1 MVFELMELTVCHM
14 YPDLLNLYGDIG
26 NIITLKKRCEWRGI
40 KVNIVNFTV
49 ERDVNIEGV
58 DIFFMGGGS
67 DKGQAIVYS
76 DLTHLQN
83 ILSNAIEEYSVF
95 LAICGGYQLLGES
108 YIDAM
113 GNRIPGLGVLDYKTE
128 SEEGRLIG
136 NVIIKNHLK
145 LKPDTVVGFENHGGR
160 TYHDYDTLGTI
171 LIGNGNNGKDSYE
184 GMVYKNCI
192 GTYLHGPVL
201 PKNPHLTD
209 HIILSALKQKYD
221 IKKLEQINDK
231 LEYKAHNKVLDLY
244 GI

>member
-1 MVFELMELTVCHM
+1 MMELTIYHM

-26 NIITLKKRCEWRGI
+26 NIINLKKRCEWRGI
-40 KVNIVNFTV
+40 KANIVNFTV
-49 ERDVNIEGV
+49 ETDINIDEV

-67 DKGQAIVYS
+67 DRGQSIVYS
-76 DLTHLQN
+76 DLTKYRNVLTD
-83 ILSNAIEEYSVF
+83 AIENNSVF

-113 GNRIPGLGVLDYKTE
+113 GSRIPGLGVLDYTTE

-145 LKPDTVVGFENHGGR
+145 LNPETLVGFENHGGR

-171 LIGNGNNGKDSYE
+171 LTGNGNNGKDNLE
-184 GMVYKNCI
+184 GMIYKNCI

-209 HIILSALKQKYD
+209 HIILSALKQKYG
-221 IKKLEQINDK
+221 IKELDKLDDE
-231 LEYKAHNKVLDLY
+231 LEYKAHNRVLELY

>member
-1 MVFELMELTVCHM
+1 MMELTIYHM

-26 NIITLKKRCEWRGI
+26 NIINLKKRCEWRGI
-40 KVNIVNFTV
+40 KANIVNFTV
-49 ERDVNIEGV
+49 ETDINIDEV

-67 DKGQAIVYS
+67 DRGQSIVYS
-76 DLTHLQN
+76 DLTKYRNVLT
-83 ILSNAIEEYSVF
+83 NAIENNSVF

-113 GNRIPGLGVLDYKTE
+113 GNRIPGLGVLDYTTE

-145 LKPDTVVGFENHGGR
+145 LNPETLVGFENHGGR

-171 LIGNGNNGKDSYE
+171 LTGNGNNGKDNLE
-184 GMVYKNCI
+184 GMIYKNCI

-209 HIILSALKQKYD
+209 HMILSALKQKYG
-221 IKKLEQINDK
+221 IKKLDKLDDK
-231 LEYKAHNKVLDLY
+231 LEYKAHNRVLELY

>member
-1 MVFELMELTVCHM
+1 MMELTIYHM

-26 NIITLKKRCEWRGI
+26 NIINLKKRCEWRGI
-40 KVNIVNFTV
+40 KANIVNFTV
-49 ERDVNIEGV
+49 ETDINIDEV

-67 DKGQAIVYS
+67 DRGQSIVYS
-76 DLTHLQN
+76 DLTKYRNVLTD
-83 ILSNAIEEYSVF
+83 AIENNTVF

-113 GNRIPGLGVLDYKTE
+113 GSRIPGLGVLDYTTE

-145 LKPDTVVGFENHGGR
+145 LNPETLVGFENHGGR

-171 LIGNGNNGKDSYE
+171 LTGNGNNGKDNLE
-184 GMVYKNCI
+184 GMIYKNCI

-221 IKKLEQINDK
+221 IKELDKLDDE
-231 LEYKAHNKVLDLY
+231 LEYKAHNRVLELY

>member
-1 MVFELMELTVCHM
+1 MMELTIYHM

-26 NIITLKKRCEWRGI
+26 NIINLKKRCEWRGI
-40 KVNIVNFTV
+40 KANIVNFTV
-49 ERDVNIEGV
+49 ENDMELAEA

-67 DKGQAIVYS
+67 DRGQSIVYS
-76 DLTHLQN
+76 DLTRYRNVLTD
-83 ILSNAIEEYSVF
+83 AIEDNSVF

-113 GNRIPGLGVLDYKTE
+113 GNRIPGLGVLDYTTE

-145 LKPDTVVGFENHGGR
+145 LNPETFVGFENHGGR

-171 LIGNGNNGKDSYE
+171 LTGNGNNGKDNLE
-184 GMVYKNCI
+184 GMIYKNCI

-209 HIILSALKQKYD
+209 HIILSALKRKYD
-221 IKKLEQINDK
+221 IKNLEQIDDN
-231 LEYKAHNKVLDLY
+231 LEYNAHNRVLELY
-244 GI
+244 GN

>member
-1 MVFELMELTVCHM
+1 MELTIYHM

-26 NIITLKKRCEWRGI
+26 NIINLKKRCEWRGI
-40 KVNIVNFTV
+40 KANIVNFTV
-49 ERDVNIEGV
+49 ENDMELAEA

-67 DKGQAIVYS
+67 DRGQSIVYS
-76 DLTHLQN
+76 DLTRYRNVLTD
-83 ILSNAIEEYSVF
+83 AIEDNSVF

-113 GNRIPGLGVLDYKTE
+113 GNRIPGLGVLDYTTE

-145 LKPDTVVGFENHGGR
+145 LNPETFVGFENHGGR

-171 LIGNGNNGKDSYE
+171 LTGNGINGKDNLE
-184 GMVYKNCI
+184 GMIYKNCI

-209 HIILSALKQKYD
+209 HIILSALKRKYD
-221 IKKLEQINDK
+221 IKNLEQIDDN
-231 LEYKAHNKVLDLY
+231 LEYNAHNRELELY
-244 GI
+244 GN

>member
-1 MVFELMELTVCHM
+1 MMELTIYHM

-26 NIITLKKRCEWRGI
+26 NIINLKKRCEWRGI
-40 KVNIVNFTV
+40 KANIVNFTV
-49 ERDVNIEGV
+49 ETDINIDEV

-67 DKGQAIVYS
+67 DRGQSIVYS
-76 DLTHLQN
+76 DLTKYRNVLTD
-83 ILSNAIEEYSVF
+83 AIENNSVF

-113 GNRIPGLGVLDYKTE
+113 GSRIPGLGVLDYTTE

-145 LKPDTVVGFENHGGR
+145 LNPETLVGFENHGGR

-171 LIGNGNNGKDSYE
+171 LTGNGNNGKDNLE
-184 GMVYKNCI
+184 GMIYKNCI

-209 HIILSALKQKYD
+209 HIILSALKQKYG
-221 IKKLEQINDK
+221 IKELDKLNDE
-231 LEYKAHNKVLDLY
+231 LEYKAHNRVLELY